1 MQLSNIVTKIKAGY
15 SLEDASAIE
24 QVKNSKTPILFIHG
38 DKDDFV
44 PYSMMDELYNA
55 TSSDKEKL
63 IIEGAGHDH
72 SYLVNPKLYWTS
84 INTFLNK
91 YVK

>member
-1 MQLSNIVTKIKAGY
+1 MQLSNIVVKMKAGY

-63 IIEGAGHDH
+63 TIEGAGHDH

>member
-1 MQLSNIVTKIKAGY
+1 
-15 SLEDASAIE
+15 
-24 QVKNSKTPILFIHG
+24 
-38 DKDDFV
+38 
-44 PYSMMDELYNA
+44 MMDELYNA

-63 IIEGAGHDH
+63 TIEGAGHND
-72 SYLVNPKLYWTS
+72 SYLVNPKLYWAS